1 MTFTTELE
9 GGIPSSHP
17 STSWDQTN
25 PCAHIGAILNA
36 KKANASKKKGNAP
49 RKVTNNN
56 VQQQQQQ
63 QQHSQPHP
71 QPHDT
76 QSPDNS
82 MALTEAP
89 SSTVNGNS
97 LPHIDKQHSHDM
109 IPPPS
114 SHQEQHQSE
123 YYEEYY
129 EDRPPVFSDEE
140 EDMEDYRR
148 GGYHFINVGDV
159 FNNGRYIT
167 LRKLGWGHF
176 STVWLARDTVMN
188 RHVALK
194 VVKSAS
200 HYTETAEDEIKLLQR
215 VVTANPDA
223 PGRKYVVEL
232 LDNFVHHGP
241 NGLHVCMVFEVLGE
255 NLLSLIKRY
264 RHRGIPVHLVRQII
278 HQVLMGLD
286 YMHRECGIIHTDLKP
301 ENVLVCVE
309 DVESVVRDLIGDM
322 DYSSAASVKASS
334 MASKVKIISSRPL
347 SSMDS
352 SMSKKSTAGSSATS
366 SVKLDSP
373 AQASPTMP
381 DTSNMSKSKKKK
393 LRQKLNKQN
402 QLLQQQQQQQQL
414 QEQQSTEATL
424 ERTMS
429 DIQLDSKVEVTTTTV
444 EVTTT
449 SSSQSKR
456 SSSSRIRTPKTIQ
469 VKIADL
475 GNACWEHHHFTND
488 IQTRQYRS
496 PEVILGNKWG
506 PSTDIWSVACMAFEL
521 LTGDYLFDPQS
532 GSAYNKNDDH
542 IAQIIELMGN
552 FPKRLALS
560 GKFSHELFNRKGELR
575 HIHKLRYWPL
585 NDVIHE
591 KYQVPRAE
599 ADFLADF
606 LNRMLALDP
615 YQRATAGEMCKHPW
629 LHVKDPLEDSED
641 ENEHDEDD
649 EQQQHHDRR
658 PNGGGEEGSDQ
669 EERRKDDHG
678 VENSDD
684 HSRSQ
689 EHQDDDMKDH

>member
-1 MTFTTELE
+1 M
-9 GGIPSSHP
+9 
-17 STSWDQTN
+17 DKKRQ
-25 PCAHIGAILNA
+25 AILNA

-63 QQHSQPHP
+63 QQQ
-71 QPHDT
+71 Q
-76 QSPDNS
+76 
-82 MALTEAP
+82 
-89 SSTVNGNS
+89 
-97 LPHIDKQHSHDM
+97 QHK
-109 IPPPS
+109 
-114 SHQEQHQSE
+114 HQSE

-402 QLLQQQQQQQQL
+402 QLLQQQQQQQL

>member
-1 MTFTTELE
+1 M
-9 GGIPSSHP
+9 
-17 STSWDQTN
+17 DKKRQ
-25 PCAHIGAILNA
+25 AILNA
-36 KKANASKKKGNAP
+36 KKANASKKKSNAP
-49 RKVTNNN
+49 RKVTNNST
-56 VQQQQQQ
+56 QQQQQQ
-63 QQHSQPHP
+63 PPQQQQEHSHP
-71 QPHDT
+71 QPQDT
-76 QSPDNS
+76 HSPARS
-82 MALTEAP
+82 MTLTEAP
-89 SSTVNGNS
+89 TLVENGA
-97 LPHIDKQHSHDM
+97 LPSHSEKNNHDM
-109 IPPPS
+109 TPPPS
-114 SHQEQHQSE
+114 SQHDHDG
-123 YYEEYY
+123 YYEE
-129 EDRPPVFSDEE
+129 RGQPFSDEE

-148 GGYHFINVGDV
+148 GGYHFISVGDV

-215 VVTANPDA
+215 VVTANVDA

-232 LDNFVHHGP
+232 LDNFIHHGP

-309 DVESVVRDLIGDM
+309 DVESVVHGLIGDM
-322 DYSSAASVKASS
+322 DYSSAAAVKASS
-334 MASKVKIISSRPL
+334 LANKVKIISSRPL
-347 SSMDS
+347 TSMDS
-352 SMSKKSTAGSSATS
+352 SKSKRSTAGSSTTS
-366 SVKLDSP
+366 SIKPDGS
-373 AQASPTMP
+373 AHASPTML
-381 DTSNMSKSKKKK
+381 DTSTMSKSKKKK
-393 LRQKLNKQN
+393 LRQKLHKQN
-402 QLLQQQQQQQQL
+402 QLLQQQQ
-414 QEQQSTEATL
+414 ERSQSTETTL

-429 DIQLDSKVEVTTTTV
+429 DIQLDSKIEAASTTTNTS
-444 EVTTT
+444 
-449 SSSQSKR
+449 SSSQSSAKQ
-456 SSSSRIRTPKTIQ
+456 SSSSRIRTPRTIQ

-475 GNACWEHHHFTND
+475 GNACWENHHFTND

-506 PSTDIWSVACMAFEL
+506 PSTDIWSVACMTFEL

-542 IAQIIELMGN
+542 VAQIIELMGP

-606 LNRMLALDP
+606 LNRMLTLDP
-615 YQRATAGEMCKHPW
+615 QQRAAAGDMYKHPW
-629 LHVKDPLEDSED
+629 LHVNDQVAASED
-641 ENEHDEDD
+641 EEEENEHDEDEEAHYHD
-649 EQQQHHDRR
+649 DRR
-658 PNGGGEEGSDQ
+658 YDQRSGEGKEDGNRRSVDIHDEHEGDH
-669 EERRKDDHG
+669 RR
-678 VENSDD
+678 
-684 HSRSQ
+684 SR
-689 EHQDDDMKDH
+689 EHQDDYDDDMKDQ